1 MNAFTHN
8 DMGWT
13 IRYASNHDDTH
24 FGDDW
29 REFFG
34 DEYNWTSL
42 VPLAWAA
49 VGGPNARI
57 NPPKLGGEQEIFKLT
72 SWWNMPLHLLA
83 FGLGWTNLGQGL
95 KRWRE
100 DGYPVEND
108 ILRLVFNTYGP
119 SIEALE
125 LWLNASGYAGSI
137 YSLLNELAHR
147 RWQDMNFVRGEGD
160 PSEQRE
166 RLQQQLNA
174 GPRHRLMQRLVEG
187 HDSDPLHLS
196 GHFTASVGYEPVRP
210 PKEHQVLR
218 GQNSDFEILQLD
230 QYQGWMSVLATRFDT
245 AGWLEGAIHYKRVR
259 VDIAGLGTLGT
270 YVYCGPTGRTFR
282 LNERSHLNQ
291 DQDASA
297 EHQLRWHMLGN

>member
-1 MNAFTHN
+1 MNAFTPN

-13 IRYASNHDDTH
+13 IRYGANTQFAALS
-24 FGDDW
+24 W
-29 REFFG
+29 SEFFG
-34 DEYNWTSL
+34 DEYKWTAL
-42 VPLAWAA
+42 VPLAWSSLPLP
-49 VGGPNARI
+49 GSRI
-57 NPPKLGGEQEIFKLT
+57 NEPKIASDLSTKLT

-108 ILRLVFNTYGP
+108 ILRLVFNTFGP

-125 LWLNASGYAGSI
+125 FWLNTSPAPDLI
-137 YSLLNELAHR
+137 YSNLYELAHR
-147 RWQDMNFVRGEGD
+147 RWQDVNFMRGEGD
-160 PSEQRE
+160 PIEQQE
-166 RLQQQLNA
+166 RLQYQLNA

-196 GHFTASVGYEPVRP
+196 GHFTASIGYEPVRP

-218 GQNSDFEILQLD
+218 GQDSDFEILQLD

-282 LNERSHLNQ
+282 LNERSLLNQ

-297 EHQLRWHMLGN
+297 EQQLRWHMLGN